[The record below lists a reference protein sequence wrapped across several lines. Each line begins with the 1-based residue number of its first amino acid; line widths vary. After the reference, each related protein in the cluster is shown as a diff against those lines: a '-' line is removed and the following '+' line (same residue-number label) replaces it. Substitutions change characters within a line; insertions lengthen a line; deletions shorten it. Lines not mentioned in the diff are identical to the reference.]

1 MTGARCNFCSRTFR
15 NQQAVRAHLKACPA
29 YRHLP
34 QAAVPSRGSAP
45 GTPRVRPSTPVPRLT
60 REPMPAAEHP
70 GRQAPRPARAGDDG
84 ALHRVL
90 RRAAIQS
97 VKNQV
102 IDAWWSPGHTIP
114 SETKAQ
120 ALAAIERELSRPPTD
135 DLPRSELVT
144 IAEGIRDGIYGPVLA
159 AQQRAR
165 EEEDRQRAQA
175 RQRPVRVAAGVLH
188 ATSWL
193 RQHPDLDGRTRND
206 LERTVRQALD
216 QELDGSE
223 SEAEVQA
230 RVEEILTDALR
241 PIRQAKRETARQELI
256 AHAVEYATQELA
268 EDEDLTPW
276 ERASIARDVKRAL
289 EDEIGGEESESDVE
303 ALVDDLLNDV
313 LGEAEDD
320 EEEND
325 ETEDDD

>member
-1 MTGARCNFCSRTFR
+1 MTGARCNFCGRTFR

-34 QAAVPSRGSAP
+34 KALVPSIGSAP
-45 GTPRVRPSTPVPRLT
+45 RTSRVSPSTPVPRLT

-70 GRQAPRPARAGDDG
+70 GRQASRPARAGDDG
-84 ALHRVL
+84 AIHQIL

-120 ALAAIERELSRPPTD
+120 ALAAIERELSRLPTH
-135 DLPRSELVT
+135 DLPQSELVT
-144 IAEGIRDGIYGPVLA
+144 IAVGIRDGIYGPVLA

-165 EEEDRQRAQA
+165 EKEDRQRAQA
-175 RQRPVRVAAGVLH
+175 HQRPLRLAAGALH
-188 ATSWL
+188 ATRLL
-193 RQHPDLDGRTRND
+193 RQHPDLDGRTRVD

-223 SEAEVQA
+223 SEADVQT
-230 RVEEILTDALR
+230 RVEKILADALG
-241 PIRQAKRETARQELI
+241 PIRQARRETVRQALI
-256 AHAVEYATQELA
+256 AHGVEYATQELA
-268 EDEDLTPW
+268 QEEDLTAW
-276 ERASIARDVKRAL
+276 ARASIGQDVKRAL

-320 EEEND
+320 E
-325 ETEDDD
+325 TEDDD